1 MRQQRVGVDGIDIFL
16 VAGEQE
22 QALAVQS
29 GRQVLPAQLHD
40 IVAFALAL
48 AGGQAAGQRRQLKP
62 SCSSICP

>member
-48 AGGQAAGQRRQLKP
+48 AGGQAAGSVARLKP